1 MNSEDRSDGEVE
13 SGGRCRITGL
23 PVVQRPE
30 WTDVDF
36 GRDYRVTLRVLGDR
50 ILHSRPSGF
59 ATRRDTEQ
67 ALEFT
72 QSVVQ
77 ERFGNRRYVQI
88 EDYTRLRGASLD
100 GRKAFIQGM
109 RARDRM
115 VGLVFLTISP
125 VFKVSIQLAK
135 RLTSSDIGIHIA
147 GDYEEALRWAED
159 CLRGQGLSLSASG
172 IPPRKPLRGHDAS
185 TAGHAGAEGRKQPG
199 FPWARVETHDAWTLH
214 LEGFSIQYERPADD
228 VVHTLSAG
236 RLEEKHLEPL
246 FKHMEDVFSSMVL
259 EGVPFFLMNSL
270 ESVSTITWRTR
281 RLITRKMASLH
292 ERFPFRLNV
301 FYGAGGLLVAAIHMG
316 RPMVPF
322 QVAVAKDLPGAWDLV
337 SESRSQGEG
346 PGRRVSSFE
355 PTQASIDDLFR
366 FLGNINWEV
375 KGEEDST
382 SVSWD
387 ASHPLSPVFDAFL
400 LIKNELDQLLEE
412 RQGASNAL
420 HIERAYLLQLFE
432 NSQMAMVRGSRDG
445 VVQQVNRA
453 FSRMFGYTPE
463 EAIGRDV
470 DLLIVP
476 QEKMGE
482 AESMTRRVDQG
493 EKISYE
499 TCRRHKDG
507 TPVPVEMLAFP
518 IIFEGRQVG
527 AYSMYLGIGERVRA
541 EEAMRA
547 SEKKYRDLFENVSDL
562 LYVHDMDGQFLEANP
577 AFRNLVGLSEEEL
590 LQLNIRHLMPKK
602 NHPRFE
608 EYLER
613 IRVHG
618 VDEGFFRLQIP
629 NGPSRVIEYRNS
641 LITDERGHA
650 MGVRGSGRD
659 LTDRLRAE
667 KALRESEE
675 RHRSILENM
684 DEGYYETDPAGN
696 FTFVNQAMSAVLGY
710 TREELIGTNNRNYM
724 DRETARNVYAAFNR
738 VYRSGRP
745 EKGFEWETIR
755 KDGSRGVVETS
766 VSLKLD
772 ERGKA
777 VGFRGLVRDVTER
790 EIAGK
795 ERERLEAQL
804 QHAQRM
810 EAVGTLAGGIAH
822 NFNNLLMGIQGNA
835 SLMALDLPPDH
846 PHGERIK
853 TIEKLVRSGS
863 ELTRQ
868 LLGYAREGRYE
879 VRPVDLNHLVQ
890 DTAGTFGAARKEIR
904 VCTELYPSLHTVLAD
919 PGQIEQALMNLF
931 VNAADAMPRGGDLV
945 IRTKDVSSSDM
956 EGKSY
961 IPKEGEYALL
971 EVQDSGLGMDE
982 ATRVK
987 VFEPFFT
994 TKGFSKGTGLG
1005 LASVYGIVKAHGG
1018 YIDVVSQEG
1027 RGTTFRMYLP
1037 STEARPEVSV
1047 ETEIPFHKGEGAVL
1061 LVDDEEAVLDVGAE
1075 MLSRLNYLVYRA
1087 GSGEE
1092 AVRMFQEKQELIR
1105 LVILDMIMPG
1115 MGGGE
1120 VFDRLKEIDPH
1131 VKVLLASGYSLDGN
1145 AAEIL
1150 KRGCDDFIQKPF
1162 DLTVLSQKL
1171 GGLQGVRK
1179 ENGEQDV

>member
-1 MNSEDRSDGEVE
+1 MHLFAMKGTPGFAIVKCLRYNSRPPKDAVQCRSQQAASLIATGAARDKGRGRREHRMNSEDRSDGQVE
-13 SGGRCRITGL
+13 SGESCRITGL
-23 PVVQRPE
+23 PILQKPA

-50 ILHSRPSGF
+50 ILYSRPSGF
-59 ATRRDTEQ
+59 ATRRDTQQ
-67 ALEFT
+67 ALDFT

-88 EDYTRLRGASLD
+88 EDYTRLRGVSLD

-109 RARDRM
+109 RERARM
-115 VGLVFLTISP
+115 VGVVFMTTSP

-135 RLTSSDIGIHIA
+135 RLTSSESRIHIA
-147 GDYEEALRWAED
+147 GDYEEAMRWAED
-159 CLRGQGLSLSASG
+159 CLRGHGLSSVPASETPSREPSRVQHDSAAAHSRAEE
-172 IPPRKPLRGHDAS
+172 PEPRDLLWTG
-185 TAGHAGAEGRKQPG
+185 
-199 FPWARVETHDAWTLH
+199 VETHDAWTLH
-214 LEGFSIQYERPADD
+214 LKGFSIQYERPADD
-228 VVHTLSAG
+228 VVHTVSAG
-236 RLEEKHLEPL
+236 SLEEKHLDPL
-246 FKHMEDVFSSMVL
+246 FKHMEDVFSSMGL

-270 ESVSTITWRTR
+270 ESVSTITWRAR
-281 RLITRKMASLH
+281 RLLTRKLASCH

-301 FYGAGGLLVAAIHMG
+301 FYGVGGLLMAAIRMG
-316 RPMVPF
+316 RSMVPF

-337 SESRSQGEG
+337 SEAREQGEG
-346 PGRRVSSFE
+346 SDRRLSSFE
-355 PTQASIDDLFR
+355 PTQASIDDLLR
-366 FLGNINWEV
+366 FLGNLNWEV
-375 KGEEDST
+375 NGEEDST
-382 SVSWD
+382 PVSWD
-387 ASHPLSPVFDAFL
+387 ASHPLSPVFEAFS
-400 LIKNELDQLLEE
+400 LIKHELDQLLEE
-412 RQGASNAL
+412 REGAS
-420 HIERAYLLQLFE
+420 
-432 NSQMAMVRGSRDG
+432 
-445 VVQQVNRA
+445 
-453 FSRMFGYTPE
+453 
-463 EAIGRDV
+463 
-470 DLLIVP
+470 
-476 QEKMGE
+476 
-482 AESMTRRVDQG
+482 
-493 EKISYE
+493 
-499 TCRRHKDG
+499 
-507 TPVPVEMLAFP
+507 
-518 IIFEGRQVG
+518 
-527 AYSMYLGIGERVRA
+527 
-541 EEAMRA
+541 
-547 SEKKYRDLFENVSDL
+547 
-562 LYVHDMDGQFLEANP
+562 
-577 AFRNLVGLSEEEL
+577 
-590 LQLNIRHLMPKK
+590 
-602 NHPRFE
+602 
-608 EYLER
+608 
-613 IRVHG
+613 
-618 VDEGFFRLQIP
+618 
-629 NGPSRVIEYRNS
+629 
-641 LITDERGHA
+641 
-650 MGVRGSGRD
+650 
-659 LTDRLRAE
+659 

-684 DEGYYETDPAGN
+684 DEGYYETDTAGN

-724 DRETARNVYAAFNR
+724 DRETARNVYAIFNR
-738 VYRSGRP
+738 VYESGRP

-755 KDGSRGVVETS
+755 KDGSRRVVETS

-772 ERGKA
+772 ERGK
-777 VGFRGLVRDVTER
+777 VTGFRGLVRDVTER
-790 EIAGK
+790 ELAGK
-795 ERERLEAQL
+795 ERARLEAQL

-879 VRPVDLNHLVQ
+879 VRPVDLNQVVQ

-904 VCTELYPSLHTVLAD
+904 VCTELCPSLHTVLAD

-956 EGKSY
+956 KGKSY

-971 EVQDSGLGMDE
+971 EVQDTGLGMDE
-982 ATRVK
+982 ATRAK

-1018 YIDVVSQEG
+1018 YIDVVSEEG

-1037 STEARPEVSV
+1037 STEARPEVSG
-1047 ETEIPFHKGEGAVL
+1047 ETEISFHKGEGAVL

-1075 MLSRLNYLVYRA
+1075 MLYRLNYLVYRA
-1087 GSGEE
+1087 RSGEE
-1092 AVRMFQEKQELIR
+1092 AVRLFQEKQELIR

-1131 VKVLLASGYSLDGN
+1131 VKVLLASGYSMDGN

-1171 GGLQGVRK
+1171 GGLQRVRK
-1179 ENGEQDV
+1179 EGGEEDA